1 MLKAKD
7 KSKRRHDSQKQ
18 AAVEEALKEETTR
31 LNVEMPIS
39 LHSRLKIQAIQ
50 EGKGVTITKIVNK
63 AIEDY
68 LHENNHSS

>member
-7 KSKRRHDSQKQ
+7 KSKRRYDSQKQ
-18 AAVEEALKEETTR
+18 AAVEEASKEETTR
-31 LNVEMPIS
+31 LNVEMPLS

-50 EGKGVTITKIVNK
+50 EGKGVTITKIVNQ

-68 LHENNHSS
+68 LNQKADS